1 MNKEFQRQL
10 KEIAL
15 PVTVQ
20 SLMQSSLSLIDQ
32 IMIGSLGSDCIAG
45 VGLAGKFTSLY
56 SVTLTAIVSV
66 AGILIAQY
74 RGAKDERCK
83 RQLFSTI
90 LLCHAPD
97 GIFFCSLPDRTKS
110 HNGFVFR

>member
-56 SVTLTAIVSV
+56 SLP
-66 AGILIAQY
+66 LQ
-74 RGAKDERCK
+74 
-83 RQLFSTI
+83 QLYQLQESLLRSTGEQKMN
-90 LLCHAPD
+90 A
-97 GIFFCSLPDRTKS
+97 
-110 HNGFVFR
+110 V